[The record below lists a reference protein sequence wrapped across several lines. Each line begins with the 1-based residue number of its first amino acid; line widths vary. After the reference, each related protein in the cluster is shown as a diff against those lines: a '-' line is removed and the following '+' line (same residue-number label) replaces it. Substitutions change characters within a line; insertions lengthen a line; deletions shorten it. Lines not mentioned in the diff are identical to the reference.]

1 MKLLYI
7 TAFEPSSDS
16 TSIRSKNYAEGIA
29 KKEPTVEITVIAV
42 SDYKENHS
50 VKYAENLFVNYGLTQ
65 KSSFSSITNKIL
77 VSIENV
83 KPDVVHLFYNYVTF
97 GSVLKSLRV
106 LRFISNVCNEKGIK
120 HYLTLHSIIVDP
132 VKRILSEYGILDS
145 LGTQFQ
151 KLFSLFSRFHLRN
164 LHNNWDKIILPSVS
178 EFEYFKSI
186 LNEEESV
193 KILYIPLGFEF
204 NEIRHLISNEKPNDK
219 KDVTQILFLGAI
231 APYKGVHNLI
241 EAVAML
247 NKKVGGVNLS
257 IIGRAT
263 LRGKDDLRYFNK
275 LLRIVKK
282 LKIDHICSIR
292 NEWLSQENIISYLQ
306 SSDLIVFPTIDD
318 GTLSLLSSPYISLLT
333 KKRILMTNVPR
344 MYDYR
349 NIRDIIFCNPGSKN
363 IFTAIY
369 TQFIHSK
376 THEVDYNDGC
386 RTHEMTHI
394 IEEYLEL
401 YLGVNSKS
409 DIKTKLTEPL
419 YLEEQS
425 NA

>member
-1 MKLLYI
+1 MILLYI

-97 GSVLKSLRV
+97 GSILKSLRV

-132 VKRILSEYGILDS
+132 VKRLLSEYGILDS

-178 EFEYFKSI
+178 EFEYF
-186 LNEEESV
+186 
-193 KILYIPLGFEF
+193 
-204 NEIRHLISNEKPNDK
+204 
-219 KDVTQILFLGAI
+219 
-231 APYKGVHNLI
+231 
-241 EAVAML
+241 
-247 NKKVGGVNLS
+247 
-257 IIGRAT
+257 
-263 LRGKDDLRYFNK
+263 
-275 LLRIVKK
+275 
-282 LKIDHICSIR
+282 
-292 NEWLSQENIISYLQ
+292 
-306 SSDLIVFPTIDD
+306 
-318 GTLSLLSSPYISLLT
+318 
-333 KKRILMTNVPR
+333 
-344 MYDYR
+344 
-349 NIRDIIFCNPGSKN
+349 
-363 IFTAIY
+363 
-369 TQFIHSK
+369 
-376 THEVDYNDGC
+376 
-386 RTHEMTHI
+386 
-394 IEEYLEL
+394 
-401 YLGVNSKS
+401 
-409 DIKTKLTEPL
+409 
-419 YLEEQS
+419 
-425 NA
+425 

>member
-16 TSIRSKNYAEGIA
+16 TSIRSKNYAEGIT
-29 KKEPTVEITVIAV
+29 KREPTIEITVIAV
-42 SDYKENHS
+42 SESKENHS

-65 KSSFSSITNKIL
+65 HSSFSSITNKIL

-83 KPDVVHLFYNYVTF
+83 KPDIVHLFYNYVTF

-106 LRFISNVCNEKGIK
+106 LRFISNICNEKGIK

-132 VKRILSEYGILDS
+132 VKRLLSEYGILDS

-151 KLFSLFSRFHLRN
+151 KIFSLLSRFHLRN
-164 LHNNWDKIILPSVS
+164 IKNNWDEIILPSVS

-186 LNEEESV
+186 LNKEESV
-193 KILYIPLGFEF
+193 KIHYIPLGFEF
-204 NEIRHLISNEKPNDK
+204 GEIRHLIPKEIPDDK
-219 KDVTQILFLGAI
+219 KRVTRILFFGAI
-231 APYKGVHNLI
+231 APYKGVHDLI
-241 EAVAML
+241 ETVAIL
-247 NKKVGGVNLS
+247 NKEIGGVNLS

-263 LRGKDDLRYFNK
+263 LRGKEDLRYFNK
-275 LLRIVKK
+275 LLHMVKK
-282 LKIDHICSIR
+282 LKIDNVCSIR
-292 NEWLSQENIISYLQ
+292 NEWLSQESIILYLQ

-318 GTLSLLSSPYISLLT
+318 GTLSLLSSPYIALLT

-349 NIRDIIFCNPGSKN
+349 NIKDIIFCKPGPKN
-363 IFTAIY
+363 LFTTIN
-369 TQFIHSK
+369 TQIVHSK

-386 RTHEMTHI
+386 EAHEMTHI
-394 IEEYLEL
+394 IEQYLEL
-401 YLGVNSKS
+401 YLGDCSKS
-409 DIKTKLTEPL
+409 VRETKLNEPL
-419 YLEEQS
+419 LLEE
-425 NA
+425 